1 MRPQEFNGGIADVRA
16 VEDAIRATRRYTE
29 GIMTMRTAHPVQGED
44 FPSRTFIKHYE
55 VYPDTEITWDMPVGQ
70 AIDWLCGDVL
80 RVYVLFRYDYRM
92 NKAAIGIKDG
102 PEAIKQLTRA
112 IPGFGGALQVVNNGG
127 PKGDSG

>member
-1 MRPQEFNGGIADVRA
+1 
-16 VEDAIRATRRYTE
+16 
-29 GIMTMRTAHPVQGED
+29 MTMRTAHPVQGED

-55 VYPDTEITWDMPVGQ
+55 VYPDTEITWDMPVGA